1 MQDIFK
7 EFNRMILLDSNWLN
21 SSNASLSDMAFQ
33 NRFIKYPWAPFSIQ
47 APKDWWCPLKSWER
61 NPIKHCVFIVPAT
74 KDEAY
79 DAWQAQQDIIANQE
93 GLGIIYT
100 DGSKSEDGVGAA
112 SINMSSGERL
122 QWNLPGYASV
132 FQAEALGLEK
142 AISLTPLAYR
152 KLHIFTDS
160 RSVLDGLRFYNNPE
174 QYIIRVTNIDT
185 DKVLDFNDYYFD
197 YYEYISDYRDDNYL
211 IISDNIKGNMFNY
224 EFDIDGEFDIE
235 KLRPVVLDLCEDL
248 DIIVDFTYDSKSL
261 IKEWGD
267 YDSKGFYYY
276 LCEKELD
283 TE

>member
-1 MQDIFK
+1 MKYKIEIVGRGTECLIHKITEEQLNDLIINDI
-7 EFNRMILLDSNWLN
+7 ESNL
-21 SSNASLSDMAFQ
+21 
-33 NRFIKYPWAPFSIQ
+33 
-47 APKDWWCPLKSWER
+47 
-61 NPIKHCVFIVPAT
+61 
-74 KDEAY
+74 
-79 DAWQAQQDIIANQE
+79 
-93 GLGIIYT
+93 
-100 DGSKSEDGVGAA
+100 A
-112 SINMSSGERL
+112 SIDEVADILS
-122 QWNLPGYASV
+122 
-132 FQAEALGLEK
+132 
-142 AISLTPLAYR
+142 IDDPLD
-152 KLHIFTDS
+152 TDL
-160 RSVLDGLRFYNNPE
+160 VHTGFYNNPE

-224 EFDIDGEFDIE
+224 ELDIDGEFDIE

-261 IKEWGD
+261 VKEWGD